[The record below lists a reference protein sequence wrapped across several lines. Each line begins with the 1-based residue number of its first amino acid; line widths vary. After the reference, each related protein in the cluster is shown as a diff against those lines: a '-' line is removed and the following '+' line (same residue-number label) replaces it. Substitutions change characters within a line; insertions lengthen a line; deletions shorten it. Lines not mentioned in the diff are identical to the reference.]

1 MGSADQHVV
10 VVGGTSGIG
19 LEVGELVA
27 RDGALVTVAS
37 RSQQNVDA
45 ALDRL
50 PKGARGFRLDAT
62 DEADV
67 QDFFKQVGE
76 FDHLVF
82 AAGVPL
88 RYRTLGEV
96 TMDEAR
102 ESFALHYWGAYMA
115 AKYGSPGLS
124 AGGSIVLTSSILAIR
139 PAATVAAAAGAMA
152 AVESLTRALAV
163 ELAPVRVNA
172 VRLGPLERK
181 PRSVWYGGEP
191 DSDELFKTLN
201 DKLLTKRVARRA
213 EVARA
218 YTHLM
223 ENTYATGTVLA
234 ADGGYALV

>member
-1 MGSADQHVV
+1 MGFADQHVV

-19 LEVGELVA
+19 LEVGETTA

-37 RSQQNVDA
+37 RSQDHVDA
-45 ALDRL
+45 ALERL
-50 PKGARGFRLDAT
+50 PTTAKGFRLDAT
-62 DEADV
+62 DESDV
-67 QDFFKQVGE
+67 QDFFKQVGS

-88 RYRTLGEV
+88 RYRTLGET

-102 ESFALHYWGAYMA
+102 ESFALHYWGAYLA

-124 AGGSIVLTSSILAIR
+124 SGGSIVLTSSILAVR
-139 PAATVAAAAGAMA
+139 PSPTVAAAASAMA

-172 VRLGPLERK
+172 VRVGPLERK

-191 DSDELFKTLN
+191 DTDELFQMLN
-201 DKLLTKRVARRA
+201 EKLLTKRVGGRA

-218 YTHLM
+218 YLHLM
-223 ENTYATGTVLA
+223 ENGYATGTVLA
-234 ADGGYALV
+234 AEGGYALV